1 MSALRLVVS
10 HELQLLR
17 RNKKV
22 VLGQSVAIV
31 ILWSLLASHVRR
43 GELQSL
49 TGYFLL
55 LLFVAAV
62 GAPASVG
69 VHAFVGEKERRTLE
83 PLLLVPVSMREL
95 VGGKFVATMVVS
107 LIELVGVYIAG
118 VAAVRIFGQPQ
129 QYEYVVNPL
138 TRYVTAVLAP
148 LFAILF
154 SLIALFVSGRSANT
168 QAALSVTAFVA
179 APIVLVVFGLMLG
192 ALAISKWAL
201 LLATGVLVLTDCAMF
216 FVAASLLTPERLLQ
230 RRG

>member
-1 MSALRLVVS
+1 MSALWVVVS

-17 RNKKV
+17 RSKKV

-43 GELQSL
+43 GELQPL

-95 VGGKFVATMVVS
+95 MGGKFLTTMVVS
-107 LIELVGVYIAG
+107 LVELVCVYIAG
-118 VAAVRIFGQPQ
+118 VAAVRVFGQPQ

-138 TRYVTAVLAP
+138 TRYVAAVLAP

-154 SLIALFVSGRSANT
+154 SLIALVVSGRSANT
-168 QAALSVTAFVA
+168 QAALSMTAFVA

-201 LLATGVLVLTDCAMF
+201 LLATGVLVLMDCATF

-230 RRG
+230 RHG